1 MKLPYT
7 VKILGVLLMFFSIAQ
22 LIPAIVA
29 LIYSEMAHFNN
40 FSITFII
47 TFFSGL
53 ALYQLSTKENTDLR
67 TKDGFIITVFFWTV
81 LALFGSIP
89 IFLASIDNISYV
101 DALFESIK
109 N

>member
-22 LIPAIVA
+22 LIPVIVA
-29 LIYSEMAHFNN
+29 FIYSETAHLYN

-53 ALYQLSTKENTDLR
+53 ALYRFWLQLGGNL
-67 TKDGFIITVFFWTV
+67 
-81 LALFGSIP
+81 GSGSR
-89 IFLASIDNISYV
+89 ACKV
-101 DALFESIK
+101 RMCAQ
-109 N
+109 

>member
-1 MKLPYT
+1 MHTHCYLERINHADPF
-7 VKILGVLLMFFSIAQ
+7 VIFFHIEELHLQ
-22 LIPAIVA
+22 IF
-29 LIYSEMAHFNN
+29 YSEIVHFSN

-81 LALFGSIP
+81 LALFGIAVRKSRGGKAEMYSFP
-89 IFLASIDNISYV
+89 KGF
-101 DALFESIK
+101 
-109 N
+109 